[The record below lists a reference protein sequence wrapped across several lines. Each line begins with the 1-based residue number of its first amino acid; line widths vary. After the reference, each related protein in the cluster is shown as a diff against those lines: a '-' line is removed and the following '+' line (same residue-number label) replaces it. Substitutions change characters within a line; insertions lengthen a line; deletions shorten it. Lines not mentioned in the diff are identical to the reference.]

1 MMAHMRNDAT
11 VEPRAESGAGLDGL
25 REVGRALGD
34 VGRLR
39 ILAAL
44 RDRELCVCH
53 LTDLLGL
60 DTSTVSRH
68 VGALRRAGLV
78 DVRKEGRWLHCR
90 RARGQRRVFGLVDAM
105 AAGDPRVAEDLSA
118 LQAAEACADAAD
130 CC

>member
-1 MMAHMRNDAT
+1 MRSYAT
-11 VEPRAESGAGLDGL
+11 TMDSAGLDAL
-25 REVGRALGD
+25 REIGRALGD

-39 ILAAL
+39 ILTAL
-44 RDRELCVCH
+44 KGRELCVCH

-78 DVRKEGRWLHCR
+78 EVRKDGRWLHCR
-90 RARGQRRVFGLVDAM
+90 RARGQRRVFALVDAM
-105 AAGDPRVAEDLSA
+105 AEGDPRVEGDVRA
-118 LQAAEACADAAD
+118 LGASDACE

>member
-1 MMAHMRNDAT
+1 MMAHMRKDAT
-11 VEPRAESGAGLDGL
+11 LRAEAGLDTL
-25 REVGRALGD
+25 REIGRALGD

-44 RDRELCVCH
+44 GGRELCVCH

-68 VGALRRAGLV
+68 VSALRRAGLV
-78 DVRKEGRWLHCR
+78 EVRKDGRWLHCR
-90 RARGQRRVFGLVDAM
+90 RSRGQRRVFALLDAM
-105 AAGDPRVAEDLSA
+105 AAGDPRVADDLRA
-118 LQAAEACADAAD
+118 LEAADACDDAAE